1 MRVVFELKRD
11 ANAQVVLNNLFKHT
25 QMQTTFGVIML
36 AIVQNRPRTMNL
48 KELLE
53 KFLAFRKEVVTRRTL
68 FLLRKAE
75 ARAHPARAFDRPRQP
90 RRGHQADPGLEG
102 PEGGEE
108 GLVAKFGLSEIQ
120 AQAILDMRLQ
130 RLTGLEREK
139 ILQELKEVRAEI
151 ARLKKILGEE
161 AELLRVIGSR
171 DPGRLRRRPPFRDP
185 ARDEGPAARG
195 PDRGRGDGGHRFPH
209 GVHQAEPDQP
219 LPDAAARGARE
230 GRHGDEGGG
239 FRLDALLSPRCT
251 PTSSSSRTRGR
262 CTG

>member
-1 MRVVFELKRD
+1 
-11 ANAQVVLNNLFKHT
+11 
-25 QMQTTFGVIML
+25 
-36 AIVQNRPRTMNL
+36 MNL

-53 KFLAFRKEVVTRRTL
+53 EFLAFRKEVVTRRTL

-75 ARAHPARAFDRPRQP
+75 SREHILLGLSIALDHLDAVIRLIRASK
-90 RRGHQADPGLEG
+90 DPKEAK
-102 PEGGEE
+102 E

-151 ARLKKILGEE
+151 VRLKKILGEE
-161 AELLRVIGSR
+161 SELLRVIGQEFPR
-171 DPGRLRRRPPFRDP
+171 DPGRLRRRAPLRDP

-195 PDRGRGDGGHRFPH
+195 PDRGRGDGGSTVSHTGYIKRNPIS
-209 GVHQAEPDQP
+209 
-219 LPDAAARGARE
+219 LYRNAAARGERE
-230 GRHGDEGGG
+230 GRAWG
-239 FRLDALLSPRCT
+239 RRRRISSRCSSSPRCT